1 MLRDP
6 VHVVELASLPLS
18 RRSWPFS
25 AAVAAALASAGP
37 SVLTGC
43 GGDDR
48 GASATDAGSSSGGTT
63 ELSATAGGGSS
74 SSSDTSTTDAGGTMS
89 GGETTGTA
97 GTGATTRDSESS
109 TGPAEP
115 VCGDGALDPGEECDD
130 GDDDDFDGCRSD
142 CTTVELLTPPEL
154 EWDYVDIEG
163 TACLNGSTAG
173 FAVNHNPDSKN
184 VMIYLEGGGACFSD
198 ACDFTAF
205 NIPFVPPIDGVF
217 SRSND
222 NNPVRDWT
230 MIYVPYCTGDIHSGD
245 NEAELGGQLRYFHGY
260 RNVTRYLERIV
271 PSFETERVLLTG
283 ISAGGFG
290 AAINATQVANAYG
303 DGVELTVVDDSGP
316 PLSNE
321 VIPPCLQQLFRE
333 TWGLDGTVL
342 AECPECDG
350 DDFASSLLEHVLGEY
365 PEVRF
370 ALYSNTADQIIRT
383 YMGAGWGG
391 GQYDNCEGLS
401 SAVPIATYADGLE
414 AIRAE
419 NHASISTFYRTG
431 IAHTV
436 LRFGFNTTWVDG
448 KSVPEWLAEVLEGK
462 VIHVGP

>member
-1 MLRDP
+1 MLKAS
-6 VHVVELASLPLS
+6 VHVLEYASSSLS
-18 RRSWPFS
+18 RARWRS
-25 AAVAAALASAGP
+25 ATGVALASSLA
-37 SVLTGC
+37 LAAC

-48 GASATDAGSSSGGTT
+48 GASATDEGSSSGGTT
-63 ELSATAGGGSS
+63 EPSASRGSSSPSTSATA
-74 SSSDTSTTDAGGTMS
+74 TTDASGTMS

-97 GTGATTRDSESS
+97 GTGVTTSDSSS
-109 TGPAEP
+109 SAGPEDP
-115 VCGDGALDPGEECDD
+115 ICGDGALDPGEECDD
-130 GDDDDFDGCRSD
+130 GDGDDFDGCRSD
-142 CTTVELLTPPEL
+142 CTEVELLAPPEL
-154 EWDYVDIEG
+154 EWEYVDIEG

-173 FAVNHNPDSKN
+173 FAVNYNPGSKN

-222 NNPVRDWT
+222 DNPVRDWT

-245 NEAELGGQLRYFHGY
+245 NEAELGGELRYFHGY
-260 RNVTRYLERIV
+260 RNITRYLERLV
-271 PSFETERVLLTG
+271 PSFEAERVLLTG

-290 AAINATQVANAYG
+290 AALNATQVANAYG

-316 PLSNE
+316 PLGND
-321 VIPPCLQQLFRE
+321 VIAPCLQQLFRE
-333 TWGLDGTVL
+333 VWGLDGTVL
-342 AECPECDG
+342 AECPECDE

-365 PEVRF
+365 PDVRF
-370 ALYSNTADQIIRT
+370 GLYSNTADQVIRT

-391 GQYDNCEGLS
+391 GHYDNCEGLS
-401 SAVPIATYADGLE
+401 SAVPIATYVDGLE

-419 NHASISTFYRTG
+419 NHALISTFYRTG

-448 KSVPEWLAEVLEGK
+448 KGVPEWLADVLDGK